1 MSGSDSALFAFRP
14 DACRGRRVDA
24 RVRAGLADS
33 ISAVLQ
39 ALAGKGALPGDDLV
53 AHVRANPVA
62 PVVFGVYTELVE
74 AVFADDIDLAVKL
87 AGELGTLA
95 LGPVRGLRIVTL
107 NDHDLGNG
115 QSARY
120 RRLLDDDPEVGRML
134 RALTPVELAR
144 ASGQV
149 HDALALLGAA
159 APELADEIRTLV
171 KEIVLVETDDEDFGA
186 STFQLW
192 GALFLKVKPRSDRV
206 EIAEALAHEGAHA
219 LLFGLGMGKPLVRN
233 GTGIRYSSPLREDPR
248 PMDGVVH
255 ASYVLGRMHYAVS
268 RLLESELLTDKEEA
282 GALAARKRNARHH
295 ADSWSVIDPAVQWT
309 PAGEA
314 ALAAARAYM
323 AEAR

>member
-14 DACRGRRVDA
+14 DAQRGRAVDA

-39 ALAGKGALPGDDLV
+39 ALAGKGVSSEDDVV
-53 AHVRANPVA
+53 AHVRVRPVA

-74 AVFADDIDLAVKL
+74 AVFADDIDLAVRV
-87 AGELGTLA
+87 AGELATLA
-95 LGPVRGLRIVTL
+95 LAPVPGLRIVTL
-107 NDHDLGNG
+107 NDYDLGEG

-120 RRLLDDDPEVGRML
+120 RRLLDDDPEVGRSL
-134 RALTPVELAR
+134 RPLTPAGFTR

-149 HDALALLGAA
+149 GDALALLDAA

-186 STFQLW
+186 SSFQLW
-192 GALFLKVKPRSDRV
+192 GALFLKVRPRSDRV
-206 EIAEALAHEGAHA
+206 EIAEAMAHEGAHA

-233 GTGIRYSSPLREDPR
+233 GTEIRYSSPLREDPR

-255 ASYVLGRMHYAVS
+255 ATYVLGRMHYAVS
-268 RLLESELLTDKEEA
+268 RLLESGLLTEEEAA
-282 GALAARKRNARHH
+282 GALAARKRSARHH

-323 AEAR
+323 AEQG